1 MRSLN
6 QLDLSWCVRRLPKDV
21 RDLIKANP
29 GKLSMAGGFIRAVI
43 AREEISDIDLF
54 SDTPEH
60 AREWANKF
68 NEKKGR
74 GIGETDNA
82 YTVYGAGLPVQ
93 FIHRWV
99 YDKPEAVISS
109 FDFSICA
116 AAIWWEGNK
125 WVGRCSES
133 FYEDLAAKRLV
144 YLSPKRDEAAGGSL
158 LRVLKYYARGYR
170 IPMPSFAA
178 VLDRIVAA
186 IDMDRLAYTE
196 DGETNK
202 GFATR
207 EEVILGLLRE
217 VDPLLAEV
225 TSDPNDHKHVDQ
237 SEETGLDPQI

>member
-21 RDLIKANP
+21 RDLIKTNP
-29 GKLSMAGGFIRAVI
+29 GKLAVAGGFIRAVI
-43 AREEISDIDLF
+43 AREEISDIDCF

-60 AREWANKF
+60 AKEWANKF

-74 GIGETDNA
+74 RIGETDNA

-93 FIHRWV
+93 FIHRWT
-99 YDKPEAVISS
+99 YAQPEAVISS

-116 AAIWWEGNK
+116 AAIWWGGNQ

-144 YLSPKRDEAAGGSL
+144 YLSPKRDESAGGSL

-178 VLDRIVAA
+178 VLNRLVAA
-186 IDMDRLAYTE
+186 INMDTAE
-196 DGETNK
+196 HGGGGVEN
-202 GFATR
+202 
-207 EEVILGLLRE
+207 VILGLLRE
-217 VDPLLAEV
+217 VDPLLSETTA
-225 TSDPNDHKHVDQ
+225 DPEDHKHVDQ
-237 SEETGLDPQI
+237 SEEIGIDPQI

>member
-29 GKLSMAGGFIRAVI
+29 GKLSLAGGFIRAVI
-43 AREEISDIDLF
+43 AREEISDVDLF

-74 GIGETDNA
+74 RIGETENA

-93 FIHRWV
+93 FIHRWT
-99 YDKPEAVISS
+99 YAQPEAVISS

-116 AAIWWEGNK
+116 AAIWWEGNQ
-125 WVGRCSES
+125 WVGRCHDS

-144 YLSPKRDEAAGGSL
+144 YLSPVRDEAAGGSL

-178 VLDRIVAA
+178 VLNRLVAA
-186 IDMDRLAYTE
+186 IDVKHAE
-196 DGETNK
+196 HGGGGVEN
-202 GFATR
+202 
-207 EEVILGLLRE
+207 VILGLLRE

>member
-60 AREWANKF
+60 AKEWANKF

-74 GIGETDNA
+74 RIGETDNA

-93 FIHRWV
+93 FIHRWT
-99 YDKPEAVISS
+99 YAQPEAVISS

-116 AAIWWEGNK
+116 AAIWWEGNQ
-125 WVGRCSES
+125 WVGRGIDT

-178 VLDRIVAA
+178 VLCRLLNAVEKSEEDRPDNHA
-186 IDMDRLAYTE
+186 DDPTW
-196 DGETNK
+196 K
-202 GFATR
+202 GATK
-207 EEVILGLLRE
+207 EEIILGLLRE
-217 VDPLLAEV
+217 VDPLLAD
-225 TSDPNDHKHVDQ
+225 TTASADDHKHIE
-237 SEETGLDPQI
+237 SEVE